1 LRVEQERMRR
11 YMVSR
16 FSELRSALG
25 VTYEMHAAA
34 YIELLLEELR
44 QKYKVKRIGVFGS
57 FVRGEQKKKSDIDLL
72 VEF

>member
-1 LRVEQERMRR
+1 
-11 YMVSR
+11 
-16 FSELRSALG
+16 
-25 VTYEMHAAA
+25 MHAAA